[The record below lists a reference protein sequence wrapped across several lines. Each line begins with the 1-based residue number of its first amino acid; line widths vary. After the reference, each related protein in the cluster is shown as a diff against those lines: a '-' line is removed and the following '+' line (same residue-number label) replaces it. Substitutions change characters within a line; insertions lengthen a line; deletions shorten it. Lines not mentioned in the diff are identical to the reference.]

1 MFFDIIVGIILIVTM
16 VFGFRKG
23 FVFTIV
29 HALGWFG
36 AMVIGFFA
44 SSPIQSLVVKY
55 TALDEK
61 VHSMFYD
68 KLSLSSDTLAVAT
81 GSLPPVFRS
90 GINAMANNAV
100 DLVSDQLTFLATILI
115 SFVIVTLITK
125 VIFFFLTI
133 ALSKRHN
140 KGFIN
145 MFDGILGLVAGL
157 IRGVIFVFLFLAVLI
172 PLVNLVSPT
181 STQFLVNS
189 LDASYF
195 AKTLY
200 DSNFII
206 VLIHDFWA

>member
-1 MFFDIIVGIILIVTM
+1 MFFDIIVGIILIGTM

-44 SSPIQSLVVKY
+44 SAPIRSLVVKY
-55 TALDEK
+55 TSLDETIR
-61 VHSMFYD
+61 STLYD
-68 KLSLSSDTLAVAT
+68 KLSLSSDALTAAAD
-81 GSLPPVFRS
+81 SLPPVFRS
-90 GINAMANNAV
+90 GINTMAADAI

-115 SFVIVTLITK
+115 SFVVITLIVK
-125 VIFFFLTI
+125 VVFFFLTI
-133 ALSKRHN
+133 ALSKRNN

-145 MFDGILGLVAGL
+145 VFDGILGLVAGL

-172 PLVNLVSPT
+172 PLVNLFSPA

-200 DSNFII
+200 DNNFII

>member
-1 MFFDIIVGIILIVTM
+1 MFFDIIVGIILIGTM

-36 AMVIGFFA
+36 AMVIGFFT
-44 SSPIQSLVVKY
+44 SSPIRNLVVKY

-61 VHSMFYD
+61 IHSAFYD
-68 KLSLSSDTLAVAT
+68 KLSLSSDTLAVAAD
-81 GSLPPVFRS
+81 SLPPVFRS
-90 GINAMANNAV
+90 GINSMASNAV
-100 DLVSDQLTFLATILI
+100 DLVSDQLTFLSTILI
-115 SFVIVTLITK
+115 SFAVVTLIVK

-133 ALSKRHN
+133 ALSKRNN

-200 DSNFII
+200 DNNFII

>member
-1 MFFDIIVGIILIVTM
+1 MFFDIIVGLILIVTM

-36 AMVIGFFA
+36 AMVIAFFA
-44 SSPIQSLVVKY
+44 SSPIRSLLVKY
-55 TALDEK
+55 TTLDDK
-61 VHSMFYD
+61 AYSMFYD
-68 KLSLSSDTLAVAT
+68 KLSLSSDTLATTAD
-81 GSLPPVFRS
+81 SLPPVFRS
-90 GINAMANNAV
+90 GFNAMARDAA
-100 DLVSDQLTFLATILI
+100 DFLADKLTFLAVILM
-115 SFVIVTLITK
+115 SFVAVLLVVK

-133 ALSKRHN
+133 AMSKRHN

-145 MFDGILGLVAGL
+145 VFDGILGLVAGL

-172 PLVNLVSPT
+172 PLVNLVSPA
-181 STQFLVNS
+181 STQFFVNS

-200 DSNFII
+200 DNNFII